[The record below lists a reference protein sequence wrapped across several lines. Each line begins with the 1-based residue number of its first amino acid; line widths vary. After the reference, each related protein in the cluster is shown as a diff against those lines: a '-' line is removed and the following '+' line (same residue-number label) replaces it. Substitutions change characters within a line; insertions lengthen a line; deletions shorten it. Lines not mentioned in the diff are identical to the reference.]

1 MKTFFKLLETYHLV
15 NFEGF
20 CDHRVTC
27 ILKPW
32 RSILTEL
39 GGLQSD
45 MERFFNMASEK
56 LKIIFI

>member
-20 CDHRVTC
+20 CDHHVTC

-45 MERFFNMASEK
+45 MERFFHMASE
-56 LKIIFI
+56 